1 MVKLRV
7 AGTWSGVLD
16 EVDLEN
22 WTVPTLREEV
32 AKRSNVS
39 PASIN
44 LICAG
49 KMLKDGDGTEKL
61 SQLGIRPNSKIL
73 ASRVAVD
80 EGKSLKDEEELNQR
94 LARVKAAVTALSTR
108 HADGALP
115 LEDFNLE
122 IEDQLGNKLHL
133 SESDRQA
140 LMMGLMLHT
149 NGKVLMKRGKFRDA
163 LEVLNMAEV
172 GWLFLNI
179 AGRFACLFKLFG
191 YEFWEDSLLRV
202 DNIAMLQM
210 DMVWCYFMLK
220 DIACL
225 SVAGVRLDKAR
236 DGFERAHGKDASRLK
251 LLQAGNSSE
260 LAVYLRLEL
269 LEAVVAYHSGQLEK
283 SRRYL
288 ISAQTKFKRLQVSDE
303 VLSVVM
309 GMGFEENEAKRA
321 LRINNQDAERAVDF
335 LVEER
340 ARKALKR
347 QEDLKRQAE
356 ILEQKKYGVTPLK
369 KAVDIQLLTGLVS
382 IGFEKQL
389 AAEALRRNENDT
401 QKALDDLTNPETNA
415 TIQNDI
421 ETRKAK
427 RQKQDTDS
435 KIRLIASMGFDMP
448 AVAAAVQ
455 AGGTTETIMRRLLQ
469 QGPLPDPAAALQAA
483 AAHAQAVAAD
493 GAAAQAV
500 AADGAAANAEPPA
513 DASFSEPRDV
523 EMEDEIANELA
534 RRDALSDYDIDV
546 TREGEAIDEYLALL
560 DSTGR
565 SSGSASTS
573 GRGHQEKEIRN

>member
-1 MVKLRV
+1 MAKLRV

-22 WTVPTLREEV
+22 WTVPMLREEV
-32 AKRSNVS
+32 AKRSNV
-39 PASIN
+39 PAGSIK

-49 KMLKDGDGTEKL
+49 RMLKDGDGTEKL
-61 SQLGIRPNSKIL
+61 SELGIKANSKIL

-80 EGKSLKDEEELNQR
+80 EGKSLKDAEELNQR
-94 LARVKAAVTALSTR
+94 LARVKEAVVALSTR
-108 HADGALP
+108 HTDGALP
-115 LEDFNLE
+115 LEDFNME

-133 SESDRQA
+133 PESDRQA

-149 NGKVLMKRGKFRDA
+149 NGKGLIRKGKFRDA
-163 LEVLNMAEV
+163 LEVLNMAEES
-172 GWLFLNI
+172 F
-179 AGRFACLFKLFG
+179 
-191 YEFWEDSLLRV
+191 SLCNPKTIELV

-260 LAVYLRLEL
+260 LAVYMRLEL

-288 ISAQTKFKRLQVSDE
+288 MSAQTKYKRLQVSDE

-309 GMGFEENEAKRA
+309 GMGFKENEAKRA
-321 LRINNQDAERAVDF
+321 LRINNQDVERAVDF

-347 QEDLKRQAE
+347 EENLKRQAE

-369 KAVDIQLLTGLVS
+369 KAVDIQLLNGLVS
-382 IGFEKQL
+382 IGFAKEL

-401 QKALDDLTNPETNA
+401 QKALDDLTNPEINA
-415 TIQNDI
+415 SIQNYI
-421 ETRKAK
+421 ETKNAK

-435 KIRLIASMGFDMP
+435 KIQLLVSMGFDMS
-448 AVAAAVQ
+448 AVVAAVQ
-455 AGGTTETIMRRLLQ
+455 AGGTMEAIMQRLLQ
-469 QGPLPDPAAALQAA
+469 QGPLPNPAA
-483 AAHAQAVAAD
+483 
-493 GAAAQAV
+493 AAAQAQ
-500 AADGAAANAEPPA
+500 AAAQVAAANAEPPA
-513 DASFSEPRDV
+513 DASFSESRDV
-523 EMEDEIANELA
+523 EMEDEIADELA
-534 RRDALSDYDIDV
+534 RTDALSDYDIDV
-546 TREGEAIDEYLALL
+546 TREGEAINEYLALL
-560 DSTGR
+560 DSTGS

-573 GRGHQEKEIRN
+573 G

>member
-32 AKRSNVS
+32 AKRSNVC

-163 LEVLNMAEV
+163 LEVLNMAEES
-172 GWLFLNI
+172 F
-179 AGRFACLFKLFG
+179 
-191 YEFWEDSLLRV
+191 SLGDPKTVERV

>member
-7 AGTWSGVLD
+7 AGTWSGALD

-49 KMLKDGDGTEKL
+49 KMLKDGDCTEKL
-61 SQLGIRPNSKIL
+61 SQLGIRANSKIL

-149 NGKVLMKRGKFRDA
+149 NGKVLMKKGKFRDA
-163 LEVLNMAEV
+163 LEVLNMAEES
-172 GWLFLNI
+172 F
-179 AGRFACLFKLFG
+179 
-191 YEFWEDSLLRV
+191 SLGDPKTVERV

-303 VLSVVM
+303 VLSVVL

-335 LVEER
+335 LVEEK

-435 KIRLIASMGFDMP
+435 KIQLIASMGFDMP

-483 AAHAQAVAAD
+483 AAH
-493 GAAAQAV
+493 AQAV

-560 DSTGR
+560 DSTGS

>member
-163 LEVLNMAEV
+163 LEVLNMAEES
-172 GWLFLNI
+172 F
-179 AGRFACLFKLFG
+179 
-191 YEFWEDSLLRV
+191 SLGDPKTVERV